1 MPLPGELTAGDGP
14 EGSDRYPS
22 SIARDKIP
30 AAMRPFRL
38 LTALILALAVAPA
51 VEAAAAPP
59 PALEAGSAGTYA
71 FSKGDRAVVQG
82 STWRVTGAARTGPG
96 AGVIIRLYRRSRA
109 VKVVRRAVA
118 ADGGFVASFR
128 VGKAGPVTVEVVR
141 PETASAAAT
150 RARRFRVWVLNP
162 SARSG
167 PSMLFLQ
174 QRLTRM
180 GYWPSLSGRNDYRTR
195 WAVMAY
201 RKVNGMARGFG
212 LNRGIFVRAARGAGR
227 FVPKYKA
234 TGRNRVEADLSRQ
247 VYVLIGTKGKVV
259 RVVPT
264 STGKPSTP
272 SDVGRFRFY
281 RKQPGVNGIGM
292 VNSVY
297 YNGGEALHG
306 YKDVPTYPASG
317 GCLRTP
323 TTYSRAI
330 MGWIRL
336 GDRIDVYR

>member
-1 MPLPGELTAGDGP
+1 
-14 EGSDRYPS
+14 
-22 SIARDKIP
+22 
-30 AAMRPFRL
+30 MRPLRL
-38 LTALILALAVAPA
+38 LPALIAALACLAALPAGALAVSPA
-51 VEAAAAPP
+51 
-59 PALEAGSAGTYA
+59 PALEAGTTGTYS
-71 FSKGDRAVVQG
+71 FTKGDRAVVQG
-82 STWRVTGAARTGPG
+82 ATWEVKGVARTGPG
-96 AGVIIRLYRRSRA
+96 AEVILRLYRGERV

-118 ADGGFVASFR
+118 ADGRFAARFR
-128 VGKAGPVTVEVVR
+128 IGKAGPVTVEVVR
-141 PETASAAAT
+141 PPTPTAGAT
-150 RARRFRVWVLNP
+150 RARRIRVWVVNP

-180 GYWPSLSGRNDYRTR
+180 GYWPSLSGRYDYRTS
-195 WAVMAY
+195 WAIMAY
-201 RKVNGMARGFG
+201 RKVNGMARSFG
-212 LNRGIFVRAARGAGR
+212 LNRGIYLRAARGAGR
-227 FVPKYKA
+227 FGPKYKG

-247 VYVLIGTKGKVV
+247 VYVLIDGKGKVV

-264 STGKPSTP
+264 SSGKPSTP
-272 SDVGRFRFY
+272 SDIGRFSFY
-281 RKQPGVNGIGM
+281 RKQPGVNGKGM

-323 TTYSRAI
+323 TTYSGAI

>member
-1 MPLPGELTAGDGP
+1 MPSGGD
-14 EGSDRYPS
+14 RNLYPV
-22 SIARDKIP
+22 APDKIP

-38 LTALILALAVAPA
+38 LTALIATSMALVVLPA
-51 VEAAAAPP
+51 EAGAAAPAP
-59 PALEAGSAGTYA
+59 RLEAGTAGTYP

-82 STWRVTGAARTGPG
+82 AAWRVTGVARTGPG
-96 AGVIIRLYRRSRA
+96 AGVIVKLYRGKRL
-109 VKVVRRAVA
+109 VKVVRRGVA
-118 ADGGFVASFR
+118 ADGRFATRFR
-128 VGKAGPVTVEVVR
+128 IGKAGPITVEVVR
-141 PETASAAAT
+141 PQTAGGAAA
-150 RARRFRVWVLNP
+150 RARRFSVWVLNP

-167 PSMLFLQ
+167 PSMRFLQ
-174 QRLTRM
+174 QRLSRM
-180 GYWPSLSGRNDYRTR
+180 GYWPSLSGRYDYRTS
-195 WAVMAY
+195 WAIMAY
-201 RKVNGMARGFG
+201 RKVNGMARSFA
-212 LNRGIFVRAARGAGR
+212 LNRAIFLRAARGAGR
-227 FVPKYKA
+227 FAPKYGA

-247 VYVLIGTKGKVV
+247 VYVLINAKGKVV

-264 STGKPSTP
+264 SSGKPSTP
-272 SDVGRFRFY
+272 SDIGRFRFY
-281 RKQPGVNGIGM
+281 RKQPGVNGVGM

-330 MGWIRL
+330 MGWVRL